1 MKGESNARCEWVEVE
16 RHPTGEPEGPSPF
29 LFVVVKL
36 RNVDTGAIRIDVQIP
51 NAHVLN
57 SREDYPHLIRSFAVA
72 IAGYAFGGRW
82 SEREAFRDSMEAVC
96 GIERLFNLFD

>member
-51 NAHVLN
+51 NAHALN
-57 SREDYPHLIRSFAVA
+57 FREDFPMLMRCFGVA
-72 IAGYAFGGRW
+72 LAGYSFSGQRND
-82 SEREAFRDSMEAVC
+82 REAFRDNMEVVC
-96 GIERLFNLFD
+96 GIERLFNLLD